1 MKTLNDFDFK
11 IKKQLSVD
19 FNVPLDENFNVT
31 DATRIEAAKPTI
43 DAILKQGGS
52 VILMSHL
59 GRPKG
64 VDAQFSLKHIL
75 NTTADVLGVP
85 VQFASNCIGAEAK
98 EAADKLQAAG
108 VLENLRFHS
117 EEEAGDVAFAK
128 ELASLGD
135 IYVNDALVP
144 HTELTLQ
151 QLLLHNFPTAKCF
164 GLLLAK
170 EIESLNK
177 VLKTVKTSNCCFG
190 WL

>member
-1 MKTLNDFDFK
+1 
-11 IKKQLSVD
+11 
-19 FNVPLDENFNVT
+19 VPLDENFNVT

-75 NTTADVLGVP
+75 NTLMSWAFRFNLHLTVS
-85 VQFASNCIGAEAK
+85 VQRQKKRLTNCKQAK
-98 EAADKLQAAG
+98 LL
-108 VLENLRFHS
+108 LENCVSIVKRKK
-117 EEEAGDVAFAK
+117 VAFAK
-128 ELASLGD
+128 ELASHLD

-151 QLLLHNFPTAKCF
+151 QLLHNF
-164 GLLLAK
+164 
-170 EIESLNK
+170 
-177 VLKTVKTSNCCFG
+177 SNSKMF
-190 WL
+190 WIVVS